1 MPPWF
6 IYHLPKGL
14 RPPTQIVNYHYNNS
28 LIGCWKMRKAGQD
41 FWKFSTQVKSF
52 DEFVCGKWEILMVVI
67 FCHHKIGH
75 SQILKSMGNCCP
87 RYCWQR
93 LFLYSASVP
102 RPPLPP
108 VWLKDLQWT
117 PRVWMLQFVSSALK
131 TKLHRFF
138 CQSLNLCLALSLS
151 PIQPNAIWGD
161 ANFKG
166 RDLHFIPKTK
176 IEQTSNLTERSSENL
191 WQIRIPSWMKHRRQ

>member
-14 RPPTQIVNYHYNNS
+14 RPPTQIVNYHNNNS

-75 SQILKSMGNCCP
+75 SQINGKLLPTVLLAKTFS
-87 RYCWQR
+87 
-93 LFLYSASVP
+93 LFS
-102 RPPLPP
+102 
-108 VWLKDLQWT
+108 
-117 PRVWMLQFVSSALK
+117 VSSTPTPPPCLIEGFAVNAKGLNAPICE
-131 TKLHRFF
+131 LRFKNQIAPF
-138 CQSLNLCLALSLS
+138 FSRQSLNLCLASQS
-151 PIQPNAIWGD
+151 QSYSAQRNMGGWK
-161 ANFKG
+161 F
-166 RDLHFIPKTK
+166 
-176 IEQTSNLTERSSENL
+176 
-191 WQIRIPSWMKHRRQ
+191 

>member
-14 RPPTQIVNYHYNNS
+14 RPPTQIVNYHNNNS

-75 SQILKSMGNCCP
+75 SQILKSMGNCWQ

-93 LFLYSASVP
+93 PLLYSVQCQYRA
-102 RPPLPP
+102 PPLPP

-151 PIQPNAIWGD
+151 PIQPNAIYG
-161 ANFKG
+161 G
-166 RDLHFIPKTK
+166 M
-176 IEQTSNLTERSSENL
+176 
-191 WQIRIPSWMKHRRQ
+191 QILREGICISYQKQK

>member
-14 RPPTQIVNYHYNNS
+14 RPPTQIVNYHNNNS

-75 SQILKSMGNCCP
+75 SQILKSMENCWQ

-93 LFLYSASVP
+93 PFLYSVSVP
-102 RPPLPP
+102 RPTPPPCLIEGFAVNAKGLNAPICELRFKNQIAPFFLPE
-108 VWLKDLQWT
+108 
-117 PRVWMLQFVSSALK
+117 SE
-131 TKLHRFF
+131 
-138 CQSLNLCLALSLS
+138 SLS
-151 PIQPNAIWGD
+151 GSQSQSYSAQRNIWGM
-161 ANFKG
+161 
-166 RDLHFIPKTK
+166 
-176 IEQTSNLTERSSENL
+176 
-191 WQIRIPSWMKHRRQ
+191 QILREGICISYQKQK

>member
-138 CQSLNLCLALSLS
+138 SPESESLS
-151 PIQPNAIWGD
+151 GLSVSVLFSPAQYG
-161 ANFKG
+161 G
-166 RDLHFIPKTK
+166 MK
-176 IEQTSNLTERSSENL
+176 ILREEICISYQK
-191 WQIRIPSWMKHRRQ
+191 QK